1 MLISCCFLLRLDLAN
16 IFILRVRSEI
26 VYQEWPPSSLL
37 YHLLVC
43 LSTFTLSCR
52 RSLMLLFNFGRFFS
66 WKMFKMARNQRSR
79 LVTLQS
85 TPKENLV
92 YFSPHIKRIWGTN
105 SCFLCD
111 ERDTR
116 GERKRELLRY
126 CLFSPLA
133 CLARSAVNSQ

>member
-26 VYQEWPPSSLL
+26 GYQECPPPPSPLL

-43 LSTFTLSCR
+43 LSTFTLSCH

-92 YFSPHIKRIWGTN
+92 YFSLHIKRIWGTN
-105 SCFLCD
+105 SCFQRD

-116 GERKRELLRY
+116 GERKRGLPRY

-133 CLARSAVNSQ
+133 L